1 MRLHV
6 NTDKELVQTIREGLR
21 ENDGYCPCVLNSK
34 GNEDYRCICKEMREQ
49 VPVGQTCHCG
59 LYVKDEM

>member
-6 NTDKELVQTIREGLR
+6 NTDKELVKTIRAELR
-21 ENDGYCPCVLNSK
+21 NNDGYCPCVLNSK
-34 GNEDYRCICKEMREQ
+34 GKKEYQCICQEMREK

-59 LYVKDEM
+59 LYIKDEM

>member
-1 MRLHV
+1 MKIHV

-21 ENDGYCPCVLNSK
+21 KNDGYCPCVLNSK
-34 GNEDYRCICKEMREQ
+34 GKEEYRCVCKEMREQ

-59 LYVKDEM
+59 LYIKDEQ

>member
-1 MRLHV
+1 MRIHI
-6 NTDKELVQTIREGLR
+6 NEDKEIVAAIRAGLR

-34 GNEDYRCICKEMREQ
+34 GNEDYKCICKEMREQ

-59 LYVKDEM
+59 LYIKDEM

>member
-6 NTDKELVQTIREGLR
+6 NTDKELVQAIREGLR

-59 LYVKDEM
+59 LYIKDEM

>member
-6 NTDKELVQTIREGLR
+6 NTDKELVETIRAGLR
-21 ENDGYCPCVLNSK
+21 DNDGYCPCVLNSK
-34 GNEDYRCICKEMREQ
+34 GKEEYQCVCKEMREQ

-59 LYVKDEM
+59 LYIKDEM

>member
-6 NTDKELVQTIREGLR
+6 NTDKELVQAIREGLR

>member
-1 MRLHV
+1 MKIHI
-6 NTDKELVQTIREGLR
+6 NEDKEIVAAIRAGLR

-34 GNEDYRCICKEMREQ
+34 GNEDYKCICKEMREQ

-59 LYVKDEM
+59 LYIKDEM